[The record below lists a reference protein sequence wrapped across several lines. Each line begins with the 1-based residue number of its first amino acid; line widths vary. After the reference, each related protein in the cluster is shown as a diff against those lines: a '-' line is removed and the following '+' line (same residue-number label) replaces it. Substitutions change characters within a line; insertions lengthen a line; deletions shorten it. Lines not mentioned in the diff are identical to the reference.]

1 MKANYLRFIRK
12 DPSYGSLISKYDHGD
27 FQTYPFGK
35 DDYCMMPYRS
45 ALLPKTGNAYICTCH
60 GHLPYAVCNI
70 MELNSIEELWE
81 KPVAKILQKSTSVG
95 GSFKFCNT
103 KKCGGPHKWY
113 EYSDINLHEYEF
125 ILAVDDTCN
134 LQCPSCR
141 TELRHL
147 KAGAEFDRRENYA
160 KHFMDMLSK
169 FEHSSLIEIGGD
181 GEPFVSKIYSDI
193 IYNYTPNNKHK
204 FRIRSNATLLN
215 QRKFLESK
223 VVKQLDSF
231 TISIDAGS
239 EEVYKKVR
247 YPGNWNHV
255 INSLDFLKENNVE
268 FSLNFVVQ
276 KNNFRDLLN
285 FVNLCQHYQCGG
297 NITAIEDWG
306 TWGSESNNSFEE
318 QAVYLKNNPL
328 FHECKTILD
337 KVKEHPWHS
346 NLYIKGSLN
355 NL

>member
-1 MKANYLRFIRK
+1 MKADYLRHIRK
-12 DPSYGSLISKYDHGD
+12 APSYGGIVRKHAIGD

-35 DDYCMMPYRS
+35 DDYCMLPYRS
-45 ALLPKTGNAYICTCH
+45 ALIAKSGSTFVCTCH
-60 GHLPYAVCNI
+60 GHLPYPVCNI

-81 KPVAKILQKSTSVG
+81 RPVAKILQKSTSAG

-103 KKCGGPHKWY
+103 KKCGGPVTCLETDSNQK
-113 EYSDINLHEYEF
+113 YEF
-125 ILAVDDTCN
+125 ILAIDDTCN

-147 KAGAEFDRRENYA
+147 TAGAEFDQREQYA

-169 FEHSSLIEIGGD
+169 FDHSSLIEIGGD

-193 IYNYTPNNKHK
+193 IYNYIPNNKHK
-204 FRIRSNATLLN
+204 FRIRTNATLLN
-215 QRKFLESK
+215 QRNFLESK
-223 VVKQLDSF
+223 VIKQVKSF

-255 INSLDFLKENNVE
+255 INSLDFLKENNFK

-285 FVNLCQHYQCGG
+285 FVNLCQHYQCIGH
-297 NITAIEDWG
+297 ITAVEDWG
-306 TWGSESNNSFEE
+306 SWGWGSNSSFED
-318 QAVYLKNNPL
+318 QAVFLKNHTFFN
-328 FHECKTILD
+328 ECKTILD
-337 KVKEHPWHS
+337 KVKEHSWNS
-346 NLYIKGSLN
+346 SLYIKGILN